1 MGRGMMIGGT
11 NGRDW
16 KRIWEEG
23 RKEGDKGTKGI
34 GKWKNKCEGTVL
46 R

>member
-1 MGRGMMIGGT
+1 MEGMG
-11 NGRDW
+11 
-16 KRIWEEG
+16 KEYG

-34 GKWKNKCEGTVL
+34 GKWKNKCEGTLL

>member
-1 MGRGMMIGGT
+1 MEGMGKEYGG
-11 NGRDW
+11 R
-16 KRIWEEG
+16 EEG
-23 RKEGDKGTKGI
+23 SKEGDKGAKGI